1 MSGGRDI
8 KRRIKSVKSTQQITK
23 AMKMV
28 SAAKLRRT
36 QGAVLATR
44 PYTEKLEE
52 ILERIIASSGGVKN
66 SLMVERPIKSVGIIL
81 ISADRGLAGGYNA
94 NVIKK
99 CLVAASEFEEQKVE
113 FIAVGRKGRDALRH
127 VNKDISDEFLGIK
140 DIPTFVE
147 AQNISNL
154 VVEGFTKGTYDEV
167 YLIYQEFISPI
178 QQQPV
183 MKKLLPISFEMKEH
197 DETEYIYEPSSQ
209 EVLGIL
215 LPKYIN
221 NTVFHTL
228 METKAS
234 EHGARMAAMSAATDN
249 AKDMIDKLTL
259 SYNRSRQ
266 AAITSE
272 ISDIVGGANALQG

>member
-209 EVLGIL
+209 EVLSIL

-272 ISDIVGGANALQG
+272 ISEIVGGANALQG